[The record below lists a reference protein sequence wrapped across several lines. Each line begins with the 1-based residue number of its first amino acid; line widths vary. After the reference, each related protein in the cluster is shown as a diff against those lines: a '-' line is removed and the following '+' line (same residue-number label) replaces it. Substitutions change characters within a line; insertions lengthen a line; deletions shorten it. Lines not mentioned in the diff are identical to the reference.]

1 MQKIK
6 KVFNKCKN
14 KIMKKLT
21 KENLRQCLKSSIL
34 ILCFVLSATL
44 NALLLRTYTIGNTTD
59 LQPLFADLGILLF
72 IGSIAFFI
80 KPKKRIRYLMVFSI
94 ITTAI
99 CIIDSIYYTYYSSFP
114 SLSMLATSSQVVDV
128 GDAVVKNV
136 LQIKDFTYL
145 WQPIFIYYIHVVLM
159 RRNHYKEESKIEQ
172 RVNFGIGASLAAG
185 IFLITL
191 TTFSS
196 TDWSRFSKLWNR
208 EFVVLK
214 FGVYTY
220 HVNDLF
226 QSLEPKFSNLFGH
239 DEALKNVTAYFEEN
253 KQETKINKYTN
264 IFEGKNIIMIHA
276 ESIQGININRSFNG
290 EEVTP
295 CLNRLSEEG
304 IYFSNFYSQVGIGT
318 SSDSEFTL
326 ATSLMPS
333 SSGAVFVSYFDRKYI
348 SIQNLLKDKG
358 YYVFAMHGNTG
369 DFWNRNIM
377 YQTLGYDKYYSKS
390 SYTIDEKIGL
400 GLSDKSFFTQA
411 VPYIKNE
418 VAEGH
423 TPFMVNTIM
432 LSNHT
437 PFDDLGLMDDFPVD
451 YKVEINGEVI
461 SRPYLEGTTLGNY
474 FKSVHY
480 ADQAIELYL
489 NKLDKEGLLDNA
501 VVVIYGDH
509 DAKLSKKYYNIMYNY
524 DPYQDRILEEGD
536 EGYVNVDYYKYEL
549 DRKVPFIIWTKDQKF
564 NEEVTEPMGMID
576 VAPTLGNMFNF
587 KNEYQLGHDIFSTED
602 NMVVFGNGN
611 YLTSKLYYNN
621 QKEEAYLFDQLIEDD
636 YIKNHATKASKIIEV
651 SNDIINYDLIKKLEE
666 KEKIMAKE

>member
-1 MQKIK
+1 MTKIRDFFKNIK
-6 KVFNKCKN
+6 KKLS
-14 KIMKKLT
+14 KKLT
-21 KENLRQCLKSSIL
+21 KDYIIEYGKSAIL
-34 ILCFVLSATL
+34 ILCFVITAML
-44 NALLLRTYTIGNTTD
+44 NSLLLRTFTIGNFYD
-59 LQPLFADLGILLF
+59 YQPLLADFCILLF
-72 IGSIAFFI
+72 LSSIAFFI
-80 KPKKRIRYLMVFSI
+80 TPKKRIRYLMILSV
-94 ITTAI
+94 ITTLI
-99 CIIDSIYYTYYSSFP
+99 CIIDSIYYTYYNSFP
-114 SLSMLATSSQVVDV
+114 SVSMIATSSQVVDV

-145 WQPIFIYYIHVVLM
+145 WQPIFLYYIHVVLLK
-159 RRNHYKEESKIEQ
+159 RNHYKEENKNQKKI
-172 RVNFGIGASLAAG
+172 RFCLGATVALVL
-185 IFLITL
+185 FLF
-191 TTFSS
+191 TFSTFNS
-196 TDWSRFSKLWNR
+196 TDWSRFGKLWNR

-220 HVNDLF
+220 HINDLF

-239 DEALKNVTAYFEEN
+239 DEALKSTIEFYEN
-253 KQETKINKYTN
+253 NPVSKQDNPYTN

-276 ESIQGININRSFNG
+276 ESIQGVAMNRSFNG

-295 CLNRLSEEG
+295 FLNHLASEG
-304 IYFSNFYSQVGIGT
+304 IYFSNFYAQTGIGT

-348 SIQNLLKDKG
+348 SLQNLLKDQG

-390 SYTIDEKIGL
+390 SYNIDEKIGL

-411 VPYIKNE
+411 VEYIKKESEKGNR
-418 VAEGH
+418 
-423 TPFMVNTIM
+423 PFMVNTIM

-437 PFDDLGLMDDFPVD
+437 PFDDLDLMDDYAVD
-451 YKVEINGEVI
+451 YKVEIDGEII

-480 ADQAIELYL
+480 ADQAIQLYL
-489 NKLDKEGLLDNA
+489 TRLDEEGLLDNS

-524 DPYQDRILEEGD
+524 DPYEDRLLEEGE
-536 EGYVNVDYYKYEL
+536 EGYIAVDYYKYEL
-549 DRKVPFIIWTKDQKF
+549 DRKVPFIIWTKDHSFQL
-564 NEEVTEPMGMID
+564 EVTEPMGMID
-576 VAPTLGNMFNF
+576 VMPTLGNMFHLEN
-587 KNEYQLGHDIFSTED
+587 KYQLGHDIFSTED

-621 QKEEAYLFDQLIEDD
+621 QKEEAYLFDSVIPDN
-636 YIKNHATKASKIIEV
+636 YIKDHAELASKIIEV
-651 SNDIINYDLIKKLEE
+651 SNNIINYDLIKELQE
-666 KEKIMAKE
+666 KEVSMEE